1 MTGDGVERGGACSE
15 HIAPLSRRHALT
27 LHRTMLTLACSSKTA
42 TLSTVRYVSPRG
54 MPLFSF
60 AIPVRTVLH
69 FGGPSKSLQV
79 THIAEEWPLDAF
91 LQRTPVVGTL

>member
-1 MTGDGVERGGACSE
+1 MGSRGAGRVQSASLHSLGATPS
-15 HIAPLSRRHALT
+15 ALS
-27 LHRTMLTLACSSKTA
+27 HRTMLTLACSSKTA